1 MQMDYIT
8 PARHM
13 EEQGDGPSV
22 MPMGRERKGSWG
34 EAILTGGAAVDSI
47 NSYLQALAE
56 KADQKRKEHKKKRK
70 ERKALKDKKHRRKRS
85 RSQDEGS
92 AKAAQDDRTANPGSQ
107 ADQPRQTATAAPTAT
122 AAVTH
127 HQHQH
132 QHAHQNQQAL
142 HPMTINLVAPTMP
155 TNLATRRDHQPQHPH
170 DHHLV
175 HSASYPNFPVGQ
187 AHHLHQPQRS
197 HPMPAANSTSTT
209 SPMMMM
215 AGAGEFFASHAVSM
229 SMPTLPTLSS
239 SSLLLNEP
247 YATSTSTTSG
257 GWHDAGSQWVD
268 AGVPLQ
274 RPQPQHTMNAAF
286 PPQPQHQ
293 MQMQGSG
300 PAFDDSFLSSFL
312 SSDILQAEE
321 VALLTDLL

>member
-1 MQMDYIT
+1 ADGLHN
-8 PARHM
+8 ARTTHGRAGRWS
-13 EEQGDGPSV
+13 ERDADGPRAEGFLGRGH
-22 MPMGRERKGSWG
+22 PDGRRGGRLDQQLPAGPGREGRPKAQGAQE
-34 EAILTGGAAVDSI
+34 EAEGAEGPQGQEAPP
-47 NSYLQALAE
+47 QAQPIAGRGLC
-56 KADQKRKEHKKKRK
+56 QGRP
-70 ERKALKDKKHRRKRS
+70 RRS
-85 RSQDEGS
+85 
-92 AKAAQDDRTANPGSQ
+92 
-107 ADQPRQTATAAPTAT
+107 ADQPRQTVTATPTAT

-127 HQHQH
+127 HQHQHQH

-170 DHHLV
+170 GHHLV

-209 SPMMMM
+209 SPMMM

-274 RPQPQHTMNAAF
+274 QPQPQHTMNAAF

>member
-1 MQMDYIT
+1 
-8 PARHM
+8 M
-13 EEQGDGPSV
+13 EEQGDGQSV

-47 NSYLQALAE
+47 NSYLQTLAE

-92 AKAAQDDRTANPGSQ
+92 AKAAHDDRTANPGSQ
-107 ADQPRQTATAAPTAT
+107 ADQPRQTATVAPTAT
-122 AAVTH
+122 AAVASQ
-127 HQHQH
+127 QH
-132 QHAHQNQQAL
+132 QQAL

-155 TNLATRRDHQPQHPH
+155 ANLAMRRDHHPQHPH
-170 DHHLV
+170 NLV
-175 HSASYPNFPVGQ
+175 HSASYPNFPVVQ

-209 SPMMMM
+209 SPMMMG
-215 AGAGEFFASHAVSM
+215 GAGEFFSSHAMSM

-247 YATSTSTTSG
+247 YTTSTSTTSG
-257 GWHDAGSQWVD
+257 AWHDAGSQWVD

-274 RPQPQHTMNAAF
+274 QMNTAF

-293 MQMQGSG
+293 LQVSG